1 MAEISYQLITT
12 LNVCKWI
19 KFSNQRH
26 RMAECIKKIK
36 IQWYVAYKRL
46 ILALMT
52 HLGWMWRSGKE
63 YSKQMVTKEGN
74 DSYTFIRQNN

>member
-1 MAEISYQLITT
+1 MYVNGLNSLIKDIQW
-12 LNVCKWI
+12 LNV
-19 KFSNQRH
+19 F
-26 RMAECIKKIK
+26 KKIK

-63 YSKQMVTKEGN
+63 YSKQMVTK
-74 DSYTFIRQNN
+74 

>member
-1 MAEISYQLITT
+1 MYVNGLNSLIKDIEW
-12 LNVCKWI
+12 LNVL
-19 KFSNQRH
+19 
-26 RMAECIKKIK
+26 KKIK
-36 IQWYVAYKRL
+36 IQRYVAYKRL

-74 DSYTFIRQNN
+74 DGYIFIRQNN